1 MCSTFKFLLAS
12 AGLQRVDRAQERKD
26 LPEGW
31 RAADRTGSNGAHT
44 SNDIAV
50 MWPKGRQPVIVAAY
64 ITQCPGPEE
73 KRATILANIGRLV
86 RESVS

>member
-1 MCSTFKFLLAS
+1 
-12 AGLQRVDRAQERKD
+12 
-26 LPEGW
+26 
-31 RAADRTGSNGAHT
+31 
-44 SNDIAV
+44 

>member
-1 MCSTFKFLLAS
+1 MLLCIRCRH
-12 AGLQRVDRAQERKD
+12 L
-26 LPEGW
+26 
-31 RAADRTGSNGAHT
+31 AHRI
-44 SNDIAV
+44 NDIAV